1 MNLNR
6 IVLLFCMYSLYS
18 CTNNYDDKVVPDRK
32 INNEDRSLLSLNF
45 DSSDSVFLISHK
57 STLKIKRDTPID
69 YESVQLFE
77 NGNLN
82 KEIIKESIKINDY
95 NELVKILDSKITDSI
110 FKPYNCFMPHHA
122 ILVYFKNRIDY
133 LHICF
138 LCKTYETPENS
149 IFSKIVIDNKIFDLL
164 DSFFKKN
171 GIKYFPKLDE

>member
-18 CTNNYDDKVVPDRK
+18 CANNDDDKVPPDKK
-32 INNEDRSLLSLNF
+32 INNEAPSLLTLNL

-57 STLKIKRDTPID
+57 SIFKIKRDTPNGYD
-69 YESVQLFE
+69 SVQLFE

-82 KEIIKESIKINDY
+82 KGIIKESIKINDY
-95 NELVKILDSKITDSI
+95 RELVKILDSKITDSI
-110 FKPYNCFMPHHA
+110 ITPFNCFMPHHA

-133 LHICF
+133 LDICF
-138 LCKTYETPENS
+138 LCKTTETPENS
-149 IFSKIVIDNKIFDLL
+149 IFSKIVMDNKIFDLL